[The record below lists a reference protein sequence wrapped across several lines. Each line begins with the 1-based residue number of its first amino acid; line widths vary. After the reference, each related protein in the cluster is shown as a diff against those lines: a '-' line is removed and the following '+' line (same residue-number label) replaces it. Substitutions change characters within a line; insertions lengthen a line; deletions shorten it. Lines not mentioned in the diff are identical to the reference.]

1 MNYINSVTIN
11 GGNRTIGLGTKVY
24 LTATILPSNA
34 TYPVV
39 HWCSSNPSVVEV
51 DKYTG
56 CVYAN
61 SMGSVVITA
70 QAQDGSYKQGTCIV
84 TACAIP
90 VESVS
95 VLPTTLKL
103 KVGEKAP
110 LEAVVSPSNA
120 TNKTVR
126 WYSNSGSDMPVVD
139 VNATTGC
146 VYAKS
151 LGVAKVFAV
160 SKDGTNKTDS
170 CDVEVVETLPQWVT
184 ITPYGGSIYKG
195 GEMDLSAS
203 VYPADTTYK
212 QVRWSTEDNN
222 IIELDP
228 NTGHIVAK
236 AVGTATVKAYV
247 MVTPSLFTTCK
258 IEVTPYVP
266 VMDIQLCPDKMAMFV
281 GQTTTLDPL
290 IYPSDASEQSVKW
303 SSWDSNI
310 VSVDQSGVITA
321 KKGGTT
327 TITVEGEKGKKASV
341 EVNVYIDTVTIEP
354 DGEHKLNTKVV
365 FNSTGKVWYCIN
377 RDMIYDERYMSD
389 ISLHRRCNRNVF
401 VDPDKGN
408 ALKEFTDDE
417 IKLLYAIDP
426 CGVARYVQD
435 YASIKYMYDDF
446 SKVFEYKDYIFEL
459 LFNKKPRYF
468 KQNYNGEWEVTVDKS
483 DLYDVISES
492 ESYFGMHPTTNGLRI
507 AISAIDFAFG
517 VISLACKN
525 PFWDDVISALNCG
538 FKIAILVL
546 NDENAAACQEFISY
560 FKGLIDLDESLSENL
575 DDKAGKNIYVF
586 EIISVCKSLAA
597 LLGEL
602 QPNKGFH
609 CAIMDYSIQKSNY
622 IIKVELSNGD
632 FCKLSDIKRSLEQA
646 Q

>member
-56 CVYAN
+56 CIYAN
-61 SMGSVVITA
+61 SIGSVVITA

-247 MVTPSLFTTCK
+247 MVTPSVFTTCK

-354 DGEHKLNTKVV
+354 DGVFNKVI

-377 RDMIYDERYMSD
+377 HDMISDEDNQNSRG
-389 ISLHRRCNRNVF
+389 LRQRC
-401 VDPDKGN
+401 
-408 ALKEFTDDE
+408 ALNIRVNPSIYEENQDNTLRIWTDDE
-417 IKLLYAIDP
+417 IKLLYNIDP
-426 CGVARYVQD
+426 YGVVKYIHDYVED
-435 YASIKYMYDDF
+435 EIRDLESGLKYKD
-446 SKVFEYKDYIFEL
+446 KVFKMLFDREPKHFE
-459 LFNKKPRYF
+459 
-468 KQNYNGEWEVTVDKS
+468 QAYNGDWYITEDFER
-483 DLYDVISES
+483 LQDVISES
-492 ESYFGMHPTTNGLRI
+492 ESYFGMHAGAGNDLRTLI
-507 AISAIDFAFG
+507 KALDFATATVCFFVPLEIADELMELG
-517 VISLACKN
+517 INA
-525 PFWDDVISALNCG
+525 I
-538 FKIAILVL
+538 KIAILSSHGETEAVL
-546 NDENAAACQEFISY
+546 DELISY
-560 FKGLIDLDESLSENL
+560 TKDKLADKAIL
-575 DDKAGKNIYVF
+575 DDIGPVFDAISMFTSFTDLLEQWSARPEYYRNAIDYTVKETNYVVF
-586 EIISVCKSLAA
+586 LELTN
-597 LLGEL
+597 GE
-602 QPNKGFH
+602 KH
-609 CAIMDYSIQKSNY
+609 K
-622 IIKVELSNGD
+622 LSNINKELFGQ
-632 FCKLSDIKRSLEQA
+632 LL
-646 Q
+646 

>member
-247 MVTPSLFTTCK
+247 MVTPSVFTTCK

-266 VMDIQLCPDKMAMFV
+266 VMDIQLCPDKMTLFV

-303 SSWDSNI
+303 SSWDSTI
-310 VSVDQSGVITA
+310 ASVDQSGVITA

-354 DGEHKLNTKVV
+354 DGDHKLNTKVV
-365 FNSTGKVWYCIN
+365 FCSTGKVWYCIN
-377 RDMIYDERYMSD
+377 RDMIYDERNMGD
-389 ISLHRRCNRNVF
+389 MSLHRRCNRNVF
-401 VDPDKGN
+401 VDPDKSN
-408 ALKEFTDDE
+408 DLKEFTDDE

-435 YASIKYMYDDF
+435 YAQQKYQDLKDVVTY
-446 SKVFEYKDYIFEL
+446 KNAVFRRLFGRDPL
-459 LFNKKPRYF
+459 LFDRDA
-468 KQNYNGEWEVTVDKS
+468 NGEWFITIEELNPVEM
-483 DLYDVISES
+483 ISES
-492 ESYFGMHPTTNGLRI
+492 ELIFGSHVLWDEVIWVNCLEVLCELVKIGIEHLLDYLGNFEVVSDLIQTVLDVVKCFILYAAGVEEVLEEEKGAIINDIINIFTVSDDLPIQDVMETMEMYESVYI
-507 AISAIDFAFG
+507 A
-517 VISLACKN
+517 L
-525 PFWDDVISALNCG
+525 
-538 FKIAILVL
+538 
-546 NDENAAACQEFISY
+546 
-560 FKGLIDLDESLSENL
+560 
-575 DDKAGKNIYVF
+575 KNISEHMSSRPKYF
-586 EIISVCKSLAA
+586 NQIIKWYAFDLNYDIIVKTGN
-597 LLGEL
+597 GEL
-602 QPNKGFH
+602 YTMREVYT
-609 CAIMDYSIQKSNY
+609 AM
-622 IIKVELSNGD
+622 
-632 FCKLSDIKRSLEQA
+632 A
-646 Q
+646 